1 MAAQY
6 FDGVSSRA
14 HTVELGVAD
23 GTLVVTGDGVERRVA
38 AADIGVSEPGASGR
52 RVLELRGGGS
62 VEADEAELRSVLA
75 RLGHR
80 DSLVA
85 RHQTRWSVAVA
96 ALIGIVAFAAA
107 IWMALPWLADR
118 VARVVPENAIARVGR
133 EALALLDRTHFEP
146 SELAP
151 ERQEELARRLE
162 ALAATESL
170 PAHRLSFRRS
180 PQLGANAFALPSGDI
195 VLTDE
200 LVALAEHD
208 DEILGVL
215 AHELGHLE
223 GRHALR
229 GMLHAS
235 VVAVALAVYL
245 GDVSSLGAGVSAFLV
260 QAKYSRDFEREADV
274 WGAALLRR
282 HDVDPARLGAILAR
296 MEEQAGSGGAALG
309 GYLST
314 HPFTEERVRA
324 LDAE

>member
-23 GTLVVTGDGVERRVA
+23 GALVVTGDGVERRVA

-52 RVLELRGGGS
+52 RVVEIRGGGR

-85 RHQTRWSVAVA
+85 RHQTRWPVA
-96 ALIGIVAFAAA
+96 AAALLGIATLAGVA
-107 IWMALPWLADR
+107 WMALPWLADR
-118 VARVVPENAIARVGR
+118 AARIAPENAIARVGR

-146 SELAP
+146 SELSA
-151 ERQEELARRLE
+151 ERQQEITRRLE
-162 ALAATESL
+162 ALAAKESL

-200 LVALAEHD
+200 LVALSEHD

-229 GMLHAS
+229 SMLQAS
-235 VVAVALAVYL
+235 VAAVAIAVYL
-245 GDVSSLGAGVSAFLV
+245 GDLSTLGAGVSGFLIN
-260 QAKYSRDFEREADV
+260 ARYSRDFEREADA
-274 WGAALLRR
+274 WAAVLLRR
-282 HDVDPARLGAILAR
+282 HDVDPAHLGAILAR
-296 MEEQAGSGGAALG
+296 MEAQAGGGAALG

-314 HPFTEERVRA
+314 HPVTEERVRM
-324 LDAE
+324 LDAR